1 MSEIP
6 NNVLNPKLY
15 KEAKNIANKTYGK
28 KSSAYKS
35 MFIVSTYK
43 KLGGKYSGKKSVKGV
58 DRWNKE
64 NWIQILPYLKNGKK
78 ISCGYGS
85 NNKACRPF
93 KRIDKN
99 TPITINEMLKI
110 HKKEDI
116 IKIAEKKKKNMD
128 LRVNWKTLKIYK

>member
-15 KEAKNIANKTYGK
+15 KKAKETANKTYGK

-58 DRWNKE
+58 DRWDKE
-64 NWIQILPYLKNGKK
+64 NWIEITPYLKENKK
-78 ISCGYGS
+78 IVCGS
-85 NNKACRPF
+85 RNINKACRPS